1 MRCPYCRQ
9 PMKRY
14 ETTDGVDYWTE
25 LHCQA
30 CNVSNGKQVVTKS
43 SGYDVNAP
51 TGEMGTVRE
60 S

>member
-1 MRCPYCRQ
+1 
-9 PMKRY
+9 MKRY